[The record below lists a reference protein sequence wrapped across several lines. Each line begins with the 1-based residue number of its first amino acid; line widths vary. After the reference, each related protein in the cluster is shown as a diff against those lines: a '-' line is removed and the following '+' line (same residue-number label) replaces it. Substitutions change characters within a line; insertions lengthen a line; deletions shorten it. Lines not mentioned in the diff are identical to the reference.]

1 MVGAT
6 SFSQP
11 FLGCAYN
18 HLYNPHQKSVPL
30 LQSIFTSLFHP
41 SLFTKSSLQSPLS
54 LPFSI
59 SQQFFTFFFYVQPS
73 QQSIPKL
80 LSLSQPLSQ
89 FGLHQGTRELGSLV
103 TTGTVL
109 IFPFFLR
116 LWTVITGFT
125 IFLIAQAQKMCVLK
139 VVVSDKDACNRNGK
153 PFSHPF
159 LIPSSYCYYFHTIL
173 IPSQELTFVWEPF
186 F

>member
-1 MVGAT
+1 MLLHFHNPSWVVHPTT
-6 SFSQP
+6 STISTKNQFLYFSQFSHP
-11 FLGCAYN
+11 YSTLPCSQNHHYN
-18 HLYNPHQKSVPL
+18 THYHSL
-30 LQSIFTSLFHP
+30 SLF
-41 SLFTKSSLQSPLS
+41 LS
-54 LPFSI
+54 NFSPFS
-59 SQQFFTFFFYVQPS
+59 FYVQPS
-73 QQSIPKL
+73 QKSIPKL
-80 LSLSQPLSQ
+80 LSLPQPLSQ

-103 TTGTVL
+103 TTDTVL

-116 LWTVITGFT
+116 LWTGITGFT

-139 VVVSDKDACNRNGK
+139 VVVSDKDASNRNGK